1 MLNCALIKAHHLIS
15 RRLDQF
21 ESTNYSLD
29 RVDFDLILMHRV
41 YNDNQWISHF
51 ICFFS
56 HMNFVWTHLRKN
68 DALSIIKKFVKLTLI
83 RYEQIVRFIRINDE
97 QILNI
102 EYDNFMKMRK
112 ISTKRIVS
120 YTLTQNEKIERFE
133 RILIMKSRAL
143 RIQTTLSCELWSEFY
158 KAIDY
163 FNNRTSKKS
172 LNWLIL
178 MKILIDERSKLS
190 HLQQYDCR
198 IYFLR
203 HTIARKAKMK
213 SRAMIDHLV
222 EYDSINVFRV
232 WVSSKM
238 RIIRIRDVLFD
249 LYSFYDF
256 CVSDLKHFLSTRM
269 KNVIQIL
276 EMFKTTFDDVLIEQ
290 NDDSKELIFETSFEK
305 IEKLVTDLIDLQ
317 IDSKNSV
324 LEEISQLIT
333 LEMTSNRDFCI
344 ATASN
349 ASTIDQIHIV
359 IQFDS
364 KIIEIQIASKAAQHF
379 SIDSISDV
387 QIRFESMNSQAKFD
401 SSNSRSKRAKAKSSN
416 DFVTMNTRSRTRK
429 QTYATTLIT
438 VNQLNSYFA
447 TFSIE
452 LQRLNI
458 ISVVLKLHKD
468 DLSIESRY

>member
-1 MLNCALIKAHHLIS
+1 
-15 RRLDQF
+15 
-21 ESTNYSLD
+21 
-29 RVDFDLILMHRV
+29 
-41 YNDNQWISHF
+41 
-51 ICFFS
+51 
-56 HMNFVWTHLRKN
+56 
-68 DALSIIKKFVKLTLI
+68 
-83 RYEQIVRFIRINDE
+83 
-97 QILNI
+97 
-102 EYDNFMKMRK
+102 
-112 ISTKRIVS
+112 
-120 YTLTQNEKIERFE
+120 
-133 RILIMKSRAL
+133 
-143 RIQTTLSCELWSEFY
+143 
-158 KAIDY
+158 
-163 FNNRTSKKS
+163 
-172 LNWLIL
+172 
-178 MKILIDERSKLS
+178 
-190 HLQQYDCR
+190 
-198 IYFLR
+198 
-203 HTIARKAKMK
+203 
-213 SRAMIDHLV
+213 
-222 EYDSINVFRV
+222 
-232 WVSSKM
+232 
-238 RIIRIRDVLFD
+238 
-249 LYSFYDF
+249 
-256 CVSDLKHFLSTRM
+256 
-269 KNVIQIL
+269 
-276 EMFKTTFDDVLIEQ
+276 MFKTTFDDVLIEQ